1 MQLPIRT
8 VTTITHV
15 GFFNATSKLPF
26 LFTMNSPSD
35 HPQPSPLDL
44 AEDGGHQDL
53 GDTVRVSVGGG
64 SAILKVTAAAGGSL
78 TRNTDGS
85 AAVGDTPAELLDGAG
100 LVLAGQTELVVLT
113 VLLDTL
119 GVVRLEGLDGL
130 LDVLHATLGTHVLG
144 GEVGVQARA
153 VPWARD
159 GLGVQGDLDAELLSD
174 AGKEETGH
182 PELVTHADADA
193 RADLELPLTGQNLG
207 VGTRDVDAS
216 I

>member
-1 MQLPIRT
+1 MLQLSPTEIFQIHIRQLA
-8 VTTITHV
+8 
-15 GFFNATSKLPF
+15 NPF
-26 LFTMNSPSD
+26 TLLNPST

-53 GDTVRVSVGGG
+53 GDTIRVSVGGG
-64 SAILKVTAAAGGSL
+64 AAILKVTAATGGSL
-78 TRNTDGS
+78 ARDTDGC
-85 AAVGDTPAELLDGAG
+85 AAVSDTPAELLDGAG
-100 LVLAGQTELVVLT
+100 LVLAGQTKLVVLT

-119 GVVRLEGLDGL
+119 GVVRLEGLDSL

-144 GEVGVQARA
+144 GEVGVQTRA
-153 VPWARD
+153 VPWALD

-193 RADLELPLTGQNLG
+193 RADLELPLTGENLG
-207 VGTRDVDAS
+207 VGTGDVDTS

>member
-1 MQLPIRT
+1 MLQLRPRRVFQIHIHT
-8 VTTITHV
+8 
-15 GFFNATSKLPF
+15 PF
-26 LFTMNSPSD
+26 PLHFDCPSA

-64 SAILKVTAAAGGSL
+64 SAILKVTAAASGSL

-85 AAVGDTPAELLDGAG
+85 AAVSDTPAELLDGAG

>member
-1 MQLPIRT
+1 MLQLRPRRVFQIHIQT
-8 VTTITHV
+8 
-15 GFFNATSKLPF
+15 PF
-26 LFTMNSPSD
+26 PHHLDRPSA

-85 AAVGDTPAELLDGAG
+85 AAVSDTPAELLDGAG

-144 GEVGVQARA
+144 GEVGVQAGA
-153 VPWARD
+153 VPWALD